1 MNYLNFKRNKFYTF
15 LKNKLYTSLRKINL
29 KQYNINNL
37 KKYLNLKSLKL
48 DKVYKLVNIKSYNWT
63 PIYKFF
69 KVKSR
74 KKIFIYTFGSIVFS
88 TIVYLNIPIFYNY
101 NNSNF
106 ENQICEKSK
115 IKCSIIGKISYR
127 AFPSPRL
134 KFKDF
139 VIKDSKNNIIG
150 KFKNLESNIS
160 ILNLVNKKKFLIQKL
175 KLQKYEIDIELNNL
189 KKYEDFFTKKIN
201 LKKINLNN
209 GTINFIDNKKLITK
223 ISNTNFKYKKN
234 SKNYKIFLKGN
245 FIGDEVNFTF
255 ENNDNSKPSKVM
267 RFKLINMGLSS
278 KVEINNGNFKSGIY
292 DNNFFFKK
300 GKERLNA
307 IFDYKKS
314 EIKIKKSSLRSS
326 LFDGNLNGDISFL
339 PHFKFDLNFD
349 LNTVN
354 FNKIHSFLVDLS
366 PNDRKTLY
374 KINEKINGQAT
385 ISVDKIF
392 SKRTLINSLE
402 SQVDFVNGDI
412 LINKALFNL
421 GKLGAADLNGIIKNG
436 ENFTNFKFENNIYVD
451 NLKNFYNKFGI
462 YNKKK
467 VPYSLSSAGSFD
479 LKNLVLH
486 LSEISDT
493 NNFTEESILYYEK
506 EFNNIILENGYESL
520 FNFGKLKEFIK
531 STTPEDK

>member
-1 MNYLNFKRNKFYTF
+1 MNYFNFKRNKFYIS
-15 LKNKLYTSLRKINL
+15 LKNKFYTSLKKISL

-37 KKYLNLKSLKL
+37 IKYLNLKSFKL
-48 DKVYKLVNIKSYNWT
+48 DTVYKLVNIKGYNWT

-69 KVKSR
+69 KIKSI
-74 KKIFIYTFGSIVFS
+74 KKISIYTFGSIVFLS
-88 TIVYLNIPIFYNY
+88 LVYLNIPIFYNY

-106 ENQICEKSK
+106 ENQICDNSK

-127 AFPSPRL
+127 SFPSPRL
-134 KFKDF
+134 KFKGF

-150 KFKNLESNIS
+150 KFNNLDAKITIFNLISKKNFFI
-160 ILNLVNKKKFLIQKL
+160 K
-175 KLQKYEIDIELNNL
+175 KLQLENYEIAIDLNNL
-189 KKYEDFFTKKIN
+189 KIYEDLFAQKIN

-209 GTINFIDNKKLITK
+209 GTINFIDNKKIITK
-223 ISNTNFKYKKN
+223 INNTNFKYKKN
-234 SKNYKIFLKGN
+234 NKNYKISLKGN
-245 FIGDEVNFTF
+245 FIGDEINLTF
-255 ENNDNSKPSKVM
+255 ENNNNDKPSKVI

-278 KVEINNGNFKSGIY
+278 KVEINNGDLKSGTY

-326 LFDGNLNGDISFL
+326 FFDGNLDGNIIFL
-339 PHFKFDLNFD
+339 PHFNFDLNFD

-354 FNKIHSFLVDLS
+354 FNKIHSFLVALS
-366 PNDRKTLY
+366 AEDRKKLY
-374 KINEKINGQAT
+374 KVNEKINGKAT
-385 ISVDKIF
+385 ISIDKIF

-402 SQVDFVNGDI
+402 SQVDFVNGNI

-421 GKLGAADLNGIIKNG
+421 GKLGAADLNGVIKNG
-436 ENFTNFKFENNIYVD
+436 KNFTNFKFENNIYVD

-462 YNKKK
+462 YNKEKI
-467 VPYSLSSAGSFD
+467 PYNLYSAGSFD

-486 LSEISDT
+486 LSEISDE

-506 EFNNIILENGYESL
+506 EFNNIILENGYQSL
-520 FNFGKLKEFIK
+520 FNFIKLKEFVK
-531 STTPEDK
+531 SITPENN